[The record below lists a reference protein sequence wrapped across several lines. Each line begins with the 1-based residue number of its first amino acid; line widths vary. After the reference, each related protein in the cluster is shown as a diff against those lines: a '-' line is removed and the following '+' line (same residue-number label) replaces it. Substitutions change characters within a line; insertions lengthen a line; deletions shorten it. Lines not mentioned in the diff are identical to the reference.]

1 MSLSWVIRGG
11 SVFLFRFKKVRVCKN
26 ISKNKNEFISLPFL
40 RVMKVFQGES
50 EVHLG
55 MTFEGP
61 G

>member
-1 MSLSWVIRGG
+1 MIRGG

-26 ISKNKNEFISLPFL
+26 ISKNKSEFISLPFL

-50 EVHLG
+50 EEVHLG